1 MSDFYIR
8 KYNVGDYEFLYQTK
22 KTVYQKYIEENWG
35 SWNETQQRDM
45 FENFIKES
53 GNDIQI
59 VMVDKLPIGFYQGAM
74 LDENN
79 YELGNICIL
88 PKYQGQ
94 GIGTQILNN
103 IIEENSSRNI
113 YLRYFKQ
120 NPVGRLYERLGFEMV
135 EEMPYHFKMVL
146 KRKC

>member
-8 KYNVGDYEFLYQTK
+8 KYNVGDYEFVYQTK

-35 SWNETQQRDM
+35 FWNETQQRDM

-53 GNDIQI
+53 GKDIQI
-59 VMVDKLPIGFYQGAM
+59 VMVDKLPIGFYHGSM

-94 GIGTQILNN
+94 GMGTQILNN

-120 NPVGRLYERLGFEMV
+120 NPVGKLYERLGFEMV

-146 KRKC
+146 KRK